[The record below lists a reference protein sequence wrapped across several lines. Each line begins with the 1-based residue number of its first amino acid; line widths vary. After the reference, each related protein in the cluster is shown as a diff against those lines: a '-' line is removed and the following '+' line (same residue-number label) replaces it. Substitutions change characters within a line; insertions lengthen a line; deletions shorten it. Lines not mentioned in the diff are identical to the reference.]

1 MTYEQK
7 GLWVYLVA
15 TLGTYG
21 GYVAVVLGRSG
32 AGPLADASYVA
43 PMLWSIGIAIL
54 ASIAGR
60 IMVEIARPSERL
72 GRDVRDRQINRSG
85 EYLAGLV
92 LAVAMVLPLGLTLAR
107 FGHFWIANAMYAA
120 YVVSTVV
127 GTVAK
132 LVTYRRGL

>member
-7 GLWVYLVA
+7 GLCVFLA
-15 TLGTYG
+15 TTLATYG
-21 GYVAVVLGRSG
+21 GYVAVVLGR
-32 AGPLADASYVA
+32 AGTGSLADVAYAA
-43 PMLWSIGIAIL
+43 PMVWSIGIAIV
-54 ASIAGR
+54 ASIVAR
-60 IMVEIARPSERL
+60 IVVEIVRPSERL

-92 LAVAMVLPLGLTLAR
+92 LAAAMVVPLGLTLAR
-107 FGHFWIANAMYAA
+107 VGHFWIANAMYAA
-120 YVVSTVV
+120 YVGSAVA